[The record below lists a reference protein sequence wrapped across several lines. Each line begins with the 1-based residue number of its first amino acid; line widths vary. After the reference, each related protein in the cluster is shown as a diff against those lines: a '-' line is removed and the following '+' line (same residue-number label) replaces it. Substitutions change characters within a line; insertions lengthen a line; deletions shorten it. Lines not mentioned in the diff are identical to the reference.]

1 VDIPNISLF
10 SHFSLVRNYS
20 IITSPYD
27 EMYDKFE
34 DITDVPFYTSEQ
46 HGLEG
51 RFKYVLIRGVDDAR
65 LEDAGK
71 VNYS

>member
-1 VDIPNISLF
+1 
-10 SHFSLVRNYS
+10 
-20 IITSPYD
+20 
-27 EMYDKFE
+27 MYDKFE